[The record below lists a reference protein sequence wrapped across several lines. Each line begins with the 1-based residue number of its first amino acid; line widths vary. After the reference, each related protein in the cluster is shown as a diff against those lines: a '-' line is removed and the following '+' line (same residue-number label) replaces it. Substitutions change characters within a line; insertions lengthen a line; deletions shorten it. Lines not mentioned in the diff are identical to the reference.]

1 MRCEQCQKETSP
13 GAKFCPE
20 CGARLVPRCT
30 ECHTELPPGA
40 KFCLECGHAVP
51 GAAAEA
57 PARPSP
63 NAYTPRHLSE
73 RILTSRSALEGE
85 RKQVTILFCDIVES
99 TRLASGL
106 DLETMHELMDKA
118 LRLMAEAV
126 HRYQGTVNQFLGDGL
141 MALFGAPIALED
153 HALRAVQAALA
164 IRETLAGYS
173 EQLKQERGVEIRLR
187 EGLNTGLVVVGK
199 IGDDL
204 RMDYTAVGDATNLAA
219 RMQTLAEPGSIL
231 VTETTHRLVQG
242 YVRSEALGPM
252 AVKGRD
258 EPVAVFR
265 ITGRGAAR
273 TRFDVTTER
282 GLTPLAGRARELELL
297 RECFGR
303 VKAGHGQTV
312 SLVGEAGVGKTRLLH
327 EFHRSLANERVTWL
341 EGHCVAYG
349 QAIPYLPVLEVL
361 RANFGIEEGDNPLQ
375 IEEKLRQ
382 GVRRLDPRIEWIL
395 PFLGELFSSRVDPAL
410 RHLEPKEKR
419 KKAFEAIRAL
429 TAEGAQRRP
438 LIIIQEDLHWIDR
451 TSEDYLAFLMDSLAA
466 IPALLVT
473 THRPGYHIRWADKT
487 YYTQIALNLLDE
499 RDVETMVTSLLG
511 TGGLPGDLLRIIH
524 EKAEGNAL
532 FVEEIATSLQ
542 ERGVLVKTN
551 GGMTW
556 APNATVEFPATVQD
570 IVRARLDR
578 LEDPLKRTMQTA
590 AVIGREFGLGL
601 LSRVSE
607 VSAEIQGYLET
618 LAQLELIHEKRFFPE
633 MEYVFKHAVIQDV
646 AYQSLL
652 LQRRRDLH
660 TAIGAAIE
668 ELYAGGLDEQ
678 AALLAYHYARSHRP
692 DRAVG
697 YALLAGDR
705 AARLFA
711 NAEATTYYEQGLR
724 LARALEPSPETRR
737 AEIDAVLKLAAVGVT
752 RQDLERDRT
761 NLEAAAALARELG
774 DEVRLAKIL
783 YWLGRIHYVI
793 VDPQTAF
800 VHARQSLEI
809 AERLGDDDLAAPTV
823 NLMGRI
829 HYQRSEFVEAARM
842 LERGV
847 AQIRRLGNK
856 NEESTAAGFTGLV
869 LGLLGEFDRAAAY
882 ADDGIRLA
890 TEIRN
895 PFAEAANRNYRGT
908 VCDQRGEWEG
918 AIEQYERGA
927 RIATDAGDLFRLYI
941 IKWWEGRARSMTGD
955 AASGRT
961 LLEESLALSGK
972 IGTRFGL
979 ATQKTELAVCLL
991 ALGDPA
997 GAVELCRD
1005 AIRVA
1010 QEGGEQW
1017 VLALAYRALG
1027 EALEASSAP
1036 RPEVDAALGEALRL
1050 LEAISA
1056 RPELARTH
1064 ASDGRVRQARGDA
1077 PGARLSLGQAVTMF
1091 RALGMADDL
1100 RRAEEALAAL
1110 A

>member
-20 CGARLVPRCT
+20 CGARLVLRCA
-30 ECHTELPPGA
+30 ECHTELAPGA

-51 GAAAEA
+51 VSAAEA

-153 HALRAVQAALA
+153 HALRAVEAALA

-173 EQLKQERGVEIRLR
+173 EQLKHERGLEIRLR

-231 VTETTHRLVQG
+231 VTETTHRLVEG

-252 AVKGRD
+252 SIKGRE

-273 TRFDVTTER
+273 KRFDVMAER
-282 GLTPLAGRARELELL
+282 GLTPLAGRVRELELL
-297 RECFGR
+297 GECFAR

-361 RANFGIEEGDNPLQ
+361 RANFRIEEGDNPLQ

-382 GVRRLDPRIEWIL
+382 GVRQLDPRIEWIL
-395 PFLGELFSSRVDPAL
+395 PFLGELFTSRVDPAL
-410 RHLEPKEKR
+410 RDLELKEKR
-419 KKAFEAIRAL
+419 KKVFEAIRAL

-487 YYTQIALNLLDE
+487 YYTQIALNLLGE

-511 TGGLPGDLLRIIH
+511 PGGLPGDLLRIIH

-532 FVEEIATSLQ
+532 FVEEITTSLH

-551 GGMTW
+551 GGITW
-556 APNATVEFPATVQD
+556 AHSATVEFPATVQD

-578 LEDPLKRTMQTA
+578 LEDPVKRTMQTA
-590 AVIGREFGLGL
+590 AVIGREFGIGL
-601 LSRVSE
+601 LTRVSD

-618 LAQLELIHEKRFFPE
+618 LARLELIHEKRFFPE
-633 MEYVFKHAVIQDV
+633 LEYVFKHAVIQDV

-660 TAIGAAIE
+660 TAIGSAIE
-668 ELYAGGLDEQ
+668 ELYADGLDEQ
-678 AALLAYHYARSHRP
+678 AAILAYHYARSHRP

-724 LARALEPSPETRR
+724 LARGLEPSAEAHR

-761 NLEAAAALARELG
+761 NLESAGRLARELG

-793 VDPQTAF
+793 VDPHTAF

-809 AERLGDDDLAAPTV
+809 AERLGDDDLVAPTV

-869 LGLLGEFDRAAAY
+869 LCMLGEFDRAAAY
-882 ADDGIRLA
+882 ADEGIRLA

-908 VCDQRGEWEG
+908 VCDQRGEWDR
-918 AIEQYERGA
+918 AIEHYERGA

-941 IKWWEGRARSMTGD
+941 IKWWEGRARSMMGD
-955 AASGRT
+955 AAGGRT

-997 GAVELCRD
+997 GAIALCRE
-1005 AIRVA
+1005 AILVA

-1036 RPEVDAALGEALRL
+1036 RGEVDAALREALGL
-1050 LEAISA
+1050 LAAISA

-1064 ASDGRVRQARGDA
+1064 ASEGRVRQARGDA
-1077 PGARLSLGQAVTMF
+1077 SGARLSLGTAVTMF
-1091 RALGMADDL
+1091 RDLGMADDL